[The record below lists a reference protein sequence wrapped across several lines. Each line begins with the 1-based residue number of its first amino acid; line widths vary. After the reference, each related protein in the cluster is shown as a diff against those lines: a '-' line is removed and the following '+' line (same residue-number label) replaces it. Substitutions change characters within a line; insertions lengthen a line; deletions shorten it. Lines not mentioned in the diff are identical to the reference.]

1 MRNKTPL
8 ANKYESVDFKV
19 RIFLFII
26 DIIGSI
32 LFLPFKML
40 NKIAKRYNYRN
51 IRKILILRMDGLGDL
66 VLSSAAIREIRRGF
80 PNAEITLA
88 VGSWNEE
95 IAKCIPCYDNL
106 IVHDCFLFSFFR
118 GNRKIRFKEE
128 LNFIKRLKQS
138 NYDLGIDLRGDL
150 LSIIPLFLSGARF
163 RFAKD
168 TRGGGFLLT
177 HVVKWNRRCIK
188 HEKDKTLRY
197 VEALGISV
205 ANEDLELHIQKKNIE
220 YVESYLWKKGV
231 KQFDLLVTIAP
242 CALYYWRSWR
252 PERFAQVVL
261 RIANDYKCK
270 VVLVGTRGDR
280 GILDEINELADRKTI
295 NSAGDLTLTQVVA
308 LIRKSTVFIGN
319 DSGLTHI
326 AAAVKTPMIQL
337 FGPGEPDKF
346 AYTGNKD
353 ILLMKTDCPYHPC
366 TQQVCKYQEHWCM
379 DQISVEDVMRAFDKI
394 AKAESDKFSLNKA
407 FC

>member
-1 MRNKTPL
+1 MNTGILSDR
-8 ANKYESVDFKV
+8 YESVDVRV
-19 RIFLFII
+19 RIFLFIV
-26 DIIGSI
+26 DLIGG
-32 LFLPFKML
+32 LFFLPWEN
-40 NKIAKRYNYRN
+40 NKLSKLYHPQK

-95 IAKCIPCYDNL
+95 IANCIPYYDNL

-128 LNFIKRLKQS
+128 LEFVKKLRRTK
-138 NYDLGIDLRGDL
+138 YDLGIDLRGDL
-150 LSIIPLFLSGARF
+150 LSIIPLFLSGAKF

-177 HVVKWNRRCIK
+177 HIVKWNRRCIK

-197 VEALGISV
+197 VEALGIPV

-220 YVESYLWKKGV
+220 YVESYLWEKGV

-252 PERFAQVVL
+252 PERFAQVAL

-280 GILDEINELADRKTI
+280 GILDEINELADCKTI

-308 LIRKSTVFIGN
+308 LIGHSAVFIGN

-326 AAAVKTPMIQL
+326 AAALKTPMIQL
-337 FGPGEPDKF
+337 FGPGEPEKF
-346 AYTGNKD
+346 GYTGDKN

-366 TQQVCKYQEHWCM
+366 TQQVCKYQERWCM
-379 DQISVEDVMRAFDKI
+379 DQISVDDVMGAFDKI
-394 AKAESDKFSLNKA
+394 VKLEIRS
-407 FC
+407 